1 MGTNSPPPP
10 PPPPPQP
17 PVQVQEVPRPS
28 SEPTTLKPDSSP
40 TNPTTPIPTPTIIP
54 TIASNDSKE
63 TPVTITSKQQEPPSS
78 DADFIYIPGYSRWFS
93 WNNIHECEARFL
105 PEFFDGRSPSKN
117 PRVYKY
123 YRNSIV
129 RRFRENPTRKIT
141 FTEAR
146 KTIIGDVGSV
156 RRVFDFL
163 EAWGLINY
171 SPPATS
177 KLPLKWEDKESKS
190 ITASLQSTA
199 EPAGNAADYM
209 VPKKRLCSGCKSVCS
224 IACFASDKYDLTLCA
239 RCYVRGNYRVGV
251 SSSDFRR
258 VEINEEIKTDWT
270 DKETLQLLEAVMHF
284 GDDWKKVAEY
294 VGGRSER
301 ECVTCFIKLPFAE
314 QFVEDPEFTKADN
327 KFCQTNGQN
336 DTEIGSQS
344 FGTAFPN
351 KKMRLSPLADA
362 SNPIM
367 AQAAFL
373 SALGGVEVAE
383 TAARAAVRA
392 LSEFRYRTF
401 KDSPE
406 SLSGHGRQQE
416 PDATSNGDTT
426 LKTSEGAHVDAQSH
440 VEKEEQDL
448 EKAISRIADVQ
459 MKEIQD
465 KISYFEE
472 FELQMDREWQQ
483 LQQMKNLLFVD
494 QLTLHFHQS
503 AAPKIAESIQQN
515 VKTE

>member
-1 MGTNSPPPP
+1 M
-10 PPPPPQP
+10 
-17 PVQVQEVPRPS
+17 
-28 SEPTTLKPDSSP
+28 
-40 TNPTTPIPTPTIIP
+40 
-54 TIASNDSKE
+54 
-63 TPVTITSKQQEPPSS
+63 
-78 DADFIYIPGYSRWFS
+78 
-93 WNNIHECEARFL
+93 
-105 PEFFDGRSPSKN
+105 
-117 PRVYKY
+117 
-123 YRNSIV
+123 
-129 RRFRENPTRKIT
+129 
-141 FTEAR
+141 
-146 KTIIGDVGSV
+146 
-156 RRVFDFL
+156 
-163 EAWGLINY
+163 INY

-351 KKMRLSPLADA
+351 KKMRLSPLADS